1 MKAVVTGGAGFI
13 GSNLCE
19 ELARQGYHV
28 VILDDLSTG
37 KLENIQG
44 LLQEGNVEFVQG
56 SITDLPLLQRLF
68 QGVEYVLHHA
78 ALARVPQS
86 IDDPLTTNEVNI
98 TGTLKVLLAAKENK
112 VRKVVFASSS
122 SIYGDATTLPQR
134 EDMPPS
140 PLSPYALT
148 KLAGEYYCTI
158 FHQIYGLS
166 TVCLRYFN
174 VYGPRQDPHS
184 GYALAIPAFIHR
196 ISQNIPP
203 IIFGD
208 GEQSRDFTFV
218 KDVVS
223 ANILAME
230 NDAEGVYNIGSGNS
244 ITINQLAD
252 AVLNSLQKTLK
263 PIYEKPRPG
272 DPRHTLADVSKA
284 KSFGYEPK
292 WTLSDGLAETIK
304 HFDDLNKESGRK

>member
-28 VILDDLSTG
+28 IILDDLSTG

-44 LLQEGNVEFVQG
+44 LLQEDNVEFVQG

-98 TGTLKVLLAAKENK
+98 TGTLKVLLAARENN

-122 SIYGDATTLPQR
+122 SIYGDTITLPQR

-230 NDAEGVYNIGSGNS
+230 NDADGVYNIGSGNS

-252 AVLNSLQKTLK
+252 AILHSLQKTLK

-292 WTLSDGLAETIK
+292 WTLGDGLAETIK
-304 HFDDLNKESGRK
+304 YFDDLDKEAGRK